1 MSSPKMSS
9 PKMSS
14 LKMSSLKHRFHRRLT
29 RSRYRRWWE
38 KFDLLK
44 ILIQRDLEA
53 RYKGSILGRF
63 WVVVNQIAQLLVYT
77 YAFSIVLKAK
87 PPELNALPIQP
98 ESFAYGL
105 WLFAGLVPWNAF
117 TMGVT
122 QSSTA
127 VLSQPNLVKK
137 VVFPLALLPL
147 VPVGATFLE
156 SSLGLMLLLSA
167 IALSTQNLPP
177 LTVLCLPLVWVPQLL
192 LTAGLGYFTSGLTVF
207 LRDIP
212 QTLGVV
218 TNLWFYLT
226 PIVYSANILP
236 QEWQQTLLWVNP
248 MAAIVQLYRDFL
260 GFRPLTGATL
270 AAKAP
275 IHWAELG
282 VVWLVATI
290 VFAIGFSLYQRL
302 RKGFADVL

>member
-1 MSSPKMSS
+1 MQALKRRIRDYVEHSPA
-9 PKMSS
+9 S
-14 LKMSSLKHRFHRRLT
+14 L
-29 RSRYRRWWE
+29 WWG
-38 KFDLLK
+38 KADLLK

-53 RYKGSILGRF
+53 RYKGSIFGRA
-63 WVVVNQIAQLLVYT
+63 WVVLNQISQLLVYT

-87 PPELNALPIQP
+87 PPELSALPIQP

-122 QSSTA
+122 QASTA
-127 VLSQPNLVKK
+127 VINQPNLVKK

-156 SSLGLMLLLSA
+156 SSLGLMLLLTMIVFSA
-167 IALSTQNLPP
+167 HTLPA
-177 LTVLCLPLVWVPQLL
+177 TIVLLPLVWLPQVL
-192 LTAGLGYFTSGLTVF
+192 LTAGLGYLTAALTVF

-212 QTLGVV
+212 QTLVV
-218 TNLWFYLT
+218 VVNLWFYLT

-236 QEWQQTLLWVNP
+236 VEWRPVVLWVNP
-248 MAAIVQLYRDFL
+248 LAAIVQLYRDFL
-260 GFRPLTGATL
+260 GFRPFTDATQRVQV
-270 AAKAP
+270 P

-282 VVWLVATI
+282 VVWLVAI
-290 VFAIGFSLYQRL
+290 VVFTIGFGLYQRL

>member
-1 MSSPKMSS
+1 MA
-9 PKMSS
+9 
-14 LKMSSLKHRFHRRLT
+14 SLKHLIHNHVS
-29 RSRYRRWWE
+29 RSRYAGWWE
-38 KFDLLK
+38 KADLLK

-63 WVVVNQIAQLLVYT
+63 WVVVNQVAQLLVYT

-87 PPELNALPIQP
+87 PPELNALPIAP

-117 TMGVT
+117 TMGMT

-147 VPVGATFLE
+147 VPVGSTFLE
-156 SSLGLMLLLSA
+156 SSMGLMLLLSA
-167 IALSTQNLPP
+167 IAVSAKLLP
-177 LTVLCLPLVWVPQLL
+177 LTILCLPLVWVPQLL
-192 LTAGLGYFTSGLTVF
+192 LTAGLGYLTAGLTVF

-212 QTLGVV
+212 QTLGVIV
-218 TNLWFYLT
+218 NLWFYLT

-236 QEWQQTLLWVNP
+236 SEWQQLLLWVNP
-248 MAAIVQLYRDFL
+248 MAAIVQLYRDLL
-260 GFRPLTGATL
+260 GFRPLTGADF
-270 AAKAP
+270 AIKAP

-282 VVWLVATI
+282 VVWI
-290 VFAIGFSLYQRL
+290 VSGIIFVIGFGLYRRL